1 MSLKSLFSAKDMTLG
16 RPWKRILEF
25 AIPML
30 IGNFAQQLYNTADSI
45 IVGKFVGD
53 NALAAVGSAMP
64 ILNLLLAL
72 FVGIATGAGIVVS
85 QSFGARDRDGL
96 SKAIGNCIA
105 LSGIATVVIMIVGPL
120 VTMPLLTLLGTPDSI
135 IGWCAQYLNI
145 YFIGI
150 VGFFFYNMLSGILRG
165 LGDSVSALGFLLL
178 AAALNVVLDLWFVRS
193 MGVAGVALATVV
205 SQGISAIFCYIKLA
219 RMGDIFD
226 MNLKTMKLIPSMAM
240 RILRIGVPSG
250 VTQAIMATAGM
261 VVLNLTNA
269 MGETVIACNV
279 IVMRVDGFAML
290 PNMTF
295 GQAMSVYTGQ
305 NVGAQ
310 KFDRVH
316 KGVKQGGLIAASFS
330 TLITLVLLF
339 LSPILFGFFTDT
351 PELIDLATRM
361 IRLMAVGYICIS
373 VTQVL
378 GGVMR
383 GAGDTVS
390 PMWIS
395 IISTIII
402 RIPVAYLLA
411 YLTRSAE
418 YPHGTGLSRCRVECH
433 KDNAQS
439 CIFGSRGELDGRN
452 AILSADR
459 GEVKFAVDKVESTSR
474 IGQNVV
480 RFRIYGIDRN
490 LLILSIHLVA
500 SSAVAKDLGVTDT
513 DIIFLATNGV
523 IALDFLIA
531 ALDSERHFVVLHRA
545 HLLRQAA
552 DQCLRI
558 AILCPRIC
566 DA

>member
-1 MSLKSLFSAKDMTLG
+1 MSLKSLFAAKDMTQG
-16 RPWKRILEF
+16 RPWKRIMEF

-72 FVGIATGAGIVVS
+72 FVGISTGAGIVVS
-85 QSFGARDRDGL
+85 QSFGAKDREGL
-96 SKAIGNCIA
+96 SKAIGNCITLSFLASA
-105 LSGIATVVIMIVGPL
+105 LIMVVGPV
-120 VTMPLLTLLGTPDSI
+120 VTMPMLKMLGTPDSI
-135 IGWCAQYLNI
+135 IDWCAQYLNI

-150 VGFFFYNMLSGILRG
+150 VGFFMYNMLSGVLRG

-178 AAALNVVLDLWFVRS
+178 AAALNVALDLWFVRS
-193 MGVAGVALATVV
+193 MGVAGVALATVI
-205 SQGISAIFCYIKLA
+205 SQGISAVFCYWKLD

-226 MNLKTMKLIPSMAM
+226 MGWRQMKLIPAVSG
-240 RILRIGVPSG
+240 RILRIGIPSG
-250 VTQAIMATAGM
+250 VTMAIMATAGM

-269 MGETVIACNV
+269 MGEVVIACNV

-316 KGVKQGGLIAASFS
+316 KGVKQGGLIAAAFS
-330 TLITLVLLF
+330 AVITLILMF
-339 LSPILFGFFTDT
+339 LSPVLFGFFTDT

-361 IRLMAVGYICIS
+361 IRLMAVGYICVS
-373 VTQVL
+373 GTQVL

-395 IISTIII
+395 IISTFII
-402 RIPVAYLLA
+402 RIPVAYLIA
-411 YLTRSAE
+411 HLTKSAA
-418 YPHGTGLSRCRVECH
+418 YPHGQPVAL
-433 KDNAQS
+433 
-439 CIFGSRGELDGRN
+439 FGSLMFSWVMGMVLSVIVFAIGKWKKKMYAGREEL
-452 AILSADR
+452 
-459 GEVKFAVDKVESTSR
+459 
-474 IGQNVV
+474 
-480 RFRIYGIDRN
+480 
-490 LLILSIHLVA
+490 
-500 SSAVAKDLGVTDT
+500 
-513 DIIFLATNGV
+513 
-523 IALDFLIA
+523 
-531 ALDSERHFVVLHRA
+531 
-545 HLLRQAA
+545 
-552 DQCLRI
+552 
-558 AILCPRIC
+558 
-566 DA
+566 